1 MRLRS
6 VLLRRAAPAALMF
19 AALAQ
24 AACSAGSTPPQDG
37 GAPSVREVSIPEI
50 QGASHVSPLLG
61 EEVETTGVVTAAA
74 GESFYLQDPSGDGR
88 SATSDAVLVAVG
100 GASLPGREDRVRVRG
115 TVEERVPGG
124 SDTGNLSVTRLA
136 ASEVEVLQGDREFPS
151 PVALG
156 SAGRVPPQVEVI
168 GDDELPVDLADPDQA
183 AANEF
188 DPASEGIDF
197 YESLEAMRVRVPAPV
212 AVSPTAVFG
221 EGEGEIVTLVE
232 GGAHIAPD
240 GARTAAGGILLQPH
254 PDNRGDHNPER
265 VQIQTS
271 PDLTPGA
278 LPAVAVGTSL
288 ADVTGV
294 MSYAFGNYEVVATT
308 SVEVE
313 SPASREPESS
323 DLRGDGA
330 HVTVATYNVLN
341 LNPLPETE
349 GRMDRLAGHIAD
361 RLGAPD
367 VVALQEI
374 QDENGT
380 RGGESDPETDAT
392 ATLRALADAVEA
404 AGGPAYGFFD
414 VAPEPNT
421 SGGVPGGNIR
431 NAYLFRTDRV
441 DTVDV
446 VSLTPEVLEDAG
458 ARDPGSFGVG
468 ARRPLAATFTFGDD
482 TFTVINNHFSS
493 RFGSTPIFGAVQPF
507 VQAGEEEREAQSRA
521 VNDYVDH
528 LLAGDPDARIVVAG
542 DLNTFEW
549 TDDLAEM
556 LPGGRGR
563 GAALENLVLRVPAER
578 RYSYVFEGNSQV
590 LDHVFVSPSLADA
603 AEVRILHLNSVVPE
617 DEAASDH
624 DPVVVRVPVP

>member
-6 VLLRRAAPAALMF
+6 VLFRRAAPTALLC

-37 GAPSVREVSIPEI
+37 GSPSVREASIPEI

-74 GESFYLQDPSGDGR
+74 GESFYLQDPGGDGR
-88 SATSDAVLVAVG
+88 SATSDAVLVATG
-100 GASLPGREDRVRVRG
+100 GGSLPSPGDRVRVRG
-115 TVEERVPGG
+115 TVEETVPGG
-124 SDTGNLSVTRLA
+124 SDTGNLSVTRVA
-136 ASEVEVLQGDREFPS
+136 ASDVEVLAGDRELPA
-151 PVALG
+151 PVTLG
-156 SAGRVPPQVEVI
+156 SAGRVPPRVEVI
-168 GDDELPVDLADPDQA
+168 GEDELPVDLSDPDQA

-188 DPASEGIDF
+188 DPISEGIDF

-221 EGEGEIVTLVE
+221 EGEGEIFTLVE
-232 GGAHIAPD
+232 GGAHIAPE

-265 VQIQTS
+265 VQIQSS
-271 PDLTPGA
+271 PDLTPGT

-288 ADVTGV
+288 GDVTGV

-308 SVEVE
+308 RVEVE
-313 SPASREPESS
+313 SSVSREPEAS

-341 LNPLPETE
+341 LNPLPETAD
-349 GRMDRLAGHIAD
+349 RMDRLAAHIAH

-404 AGGPAYGFFD
+404 AGGPQHGSFD
-414 VAPEPNT
+414 AAPEPHT
-421 SGGVPGGNIR
+421 SRALPGGNIP
-431 NAYLFRTDRV
+431 NPYL
-441 DTVDV
+441 
-446 VSLTPEVLEDAG
+446 LPPVLMVFLASQLFAG
-458 ARDPGSFGVG
+458 
-468 ARRPLAATFTFGDD
+468 FTFPCCYILPAKGR
-482 TFTVINNHFSS
+482 TLPLVSALLLVSI
-493 RFGSTPIFGAVQPF
+493 GIVGYLLV
-507 VQAGEEEREAQSRA
+507 
-521 VNDYVDH
+521 H
-528 LLAGDPDARIVVAG
+528 L
-542 DLNTFEW
+542 
-549 TDDLAEM
+549 
-556 LPGGRGR
+556 R
-563 GAALENLVLRVPAER
+563 GAASE
-578 RYSYVFEGNSQV
+578 
-590 LDHVFVSPSLADA
+590 
-603 AEVRILHLNSVVPE
+603 
-617 DEAASDH
+617 
-624 DPVVVRVPVP
+624 